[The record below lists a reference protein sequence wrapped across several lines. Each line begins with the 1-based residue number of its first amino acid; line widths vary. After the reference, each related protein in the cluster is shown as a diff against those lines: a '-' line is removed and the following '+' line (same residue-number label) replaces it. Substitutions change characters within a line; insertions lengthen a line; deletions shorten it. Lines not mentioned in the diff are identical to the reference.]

1 MLTDSNSRTQAPV
14 SADRARVTDKFSEDW
29 QAALQRSQNFL
40 LSEQKPEGYWVGE
53 LMVDSTLVS
62 DMVAY
67 HHWDGNVDKEWQRKA
82 VNHIFA
88 MQLPDGGW
96 NIYHGGPAEVNATIK
111 AYLALKLAGVSV
123 RDPRMLKARETALHL
138 GGVPRM
144 NTFSKLYLALIG
156 LYPWEYVPT
165 IPPEVLL
172 IGKWFHV
179 NFWDMSN
186 WSRAMLVPLAI
197 INHFKPTRPVK
208 VTLDELYPEGYH
220 ERDLALPPDPDK
232 ISFRNFFLWLDRLH
246 KLAEWF
252 AEHSIHPFRKMAL
265 KKCEKW
271 MLERFVGS
279 DGLAAIFPA
288 MLNSVIALKA
298 LGYKADHPILKREL
312 AELKRL
318 EHHEKDTLRIE
329 PCFSPVWDTAIVA
342 ICLRESGVPEDHPAM
357 KKCADWLMEKEIR
370 IRGDWIHKN
379 PAKVEPSG
387 WVFEYNNQWN
397 PDVDDTAMVLLAL
410 RQIPTDNPAK
420 RDECFARGMKWMMAF
435 QCKDGGWAAFD
446 KDCTNNILEKVPF
459 ADHNAMLDP
468 ECADI
473 TARIL
478 ELLGYEN
485 WSRDHHQ
492 IRDGIDYVRR
502 QQEFDGSWY
511 GRWGVNYIY
520 GTWQVLRGMR
530 ALKWDMNELWLRR
543 GREWLESVQLP
554 DGGWGERCNTYDDPI
569 YKGQGPS
576 TASQT
581 AWAVMGLCAFDD
593 PENPAL
599 KRGIEY
605 LARTQ
610 NADGSWSEAE
620 TTGTGFPK
628 VFYLKYDMYRNAW
641 PLLALATYKQICE
654 RAAAKKMERPNKM
667 GWLHKKLIRPLLF
680 RQDSERCTQQGG
692 QCFGTHQPRRI
703 SVGLRQKNV
712 RRTGIAHGSFWPK
725 ISQSHRTCG
734 RHGQARGCR
743 SRLGRAGLRFHRTR
757 RRDVARAVRQ
767 SAAAHVPRDPR
778 RGGHQPDG
786 LQQFWCGSRGG
797 KTFRMEKIRPVARAS
812 HRHQPRQIQDHAAG
826 QSRRGLRQFLP
837 RAARLGRFLRRQ
849 CQFTEHAQP
858 APAAR
863 QGGIGRNFRC
873 APVVERFA

>member
-1 MLTDSNSRTQAPV
+1 MIDSVPTVPPAPA
-14 SADRARVTDKFSEDW
+14 SPSSDAPDAF
-29 QAALQRSQNFL
+29 AHALATALKRSQDYL

-67 HHWDGNVDKEWQRKA
+67 HHWDRSVDPVWQRKA
-82 VNHIFA
+82 VNHILS

-96 NIYHGGPAEVNATIK
+96 NIYYGGPSEVNATIK
-111 AYLALKLAGVSV
+111 AYLALKLAGLPVT
-123 RDPRMLKARETALHL
+123 DPRMLKAREVALHF

-165 IPPEVLL
+165 IPCEVLL

-186 WSRAMLVPLAI
+186 WSRGMLVPLAI
-197 INHFKPTRPVK
+197 INQFQPTRPVS
-208 VTLDELYPEGYH
+208 VTLDELYPEGIH
-220 ERDLALPPDPDK
+220 ERDLALTPDPEK
-232 ISFRNFFLWLDRLH
+232 ISWRNFFLWLDRLH

-252 AEHSIHPFRKMAL
+252 AAHGIHPFRRLAL
-265 KKCEKW
+265 KRCEAW
-271 MLERFVGS
+271 MLERFEGS

-288 MLNSVIALKA
+288 MLNSLIALKA
-298 LGYKADHPILKREL
+298 LGYPNDHPQVVR
-312 AELKRL
+312 AARELKRL
-318 EHHEKDTLRIE
+318 EHETADSVRIE

-357 KKCADWLMEKEIR
+357 KKAGVWLMEKEIR
-370 IRGDWIHKN
+370 FRGDWHHKN
-379 PAKVEPSG
+379 PVDVEPSG
-387 WVFEYNNQWN
+387 WVFEYNNKWN

-410 RQIPTDNPAK
+410 RLIGTDNP
-420 RDECFARGMKWMMAF
+420 RQRQECFQRGLKWMMTF

-446 KDCTNNILEKVPF
+446 KDCTKNILEKVPF

-485 WSRDHHQ
+485 WSLDHPQ
-492 IRDGIDYVRR
+492 IKTALAYVKG
-502 QQEFDGSWY
+502 QQEADGSWY

-530 ALKWDMNELWLRR
+530 ALKLDMNEPWLQH
-543 GREWLESVQLP
+543 GRQWLESVQHE
-554 DGGWGERCNTYDDPI
+554 DGGWGERCNTYDDPVF
-569 YKGQGPS
+569 KGCGPS

-610 NADGSWSEAE
+610 NPDGSWTEHE

-641 PLLALATYKQICE
+641 PLLALATYRQI
-654 RAAAKKMERPNKM
+654 RDRAAKKTAE
-667 GWLHKKLIRPLLF
+667 
-680 RQDSERCTQQGG
+680 
-692 QCFGTHQPRRI
+692 
-703 SVGLRQKNV
+703 
-712 RRTGIAHGSFWPK
+712 
-725 ISQSHRTCG
+725 
-734 RHGQARGCR
+734 
-743 SRLGRAGLRFHRTR
+743 
-757 RRDVARAVRQ
+757 
-767 SAAAHVPRDPR
+767 
-778 RGGHQPDG
+778 
-786 LQQFWCGSRGG
+786 
-797 KTFRMEKIRPVARAS
+797 
-812 HRHQPRQIQDHAAG
+812 
-826 QSRRGLRQFLP
+826 
-837 RAARLGRFLRRQ
+837 
-849 CQFTEHAQP
+849 
-858 APAAR
+858 
-863 QGGIGRNFRC
+863 
-873 APVVERFA
+873 